1 MIKKIS
7 FWVRL
12 AGWTGLIS
20 GSSVLVLY
28 QYTHNIM
35 FLINL
40 ITIILFS
47 DYALATANDKRW
59 KNTDWL
65 LRVILIVL
73 VFVSILPTIFLGI
86 GYFIERKRN
95 QH

>member
-47 DYALATANDKRW
+47 AYALATANDKRW
-59 KNTDWL
+59 KEELNIYGQYRFNRDAG
-65 LRVILIVL
+65 LRQKYGRSCSCKGDGLSV
-73 VFVSILPTIFLGI
+73 
-86 GYFIERKRN
+86 
-95 QH
+95 H

>member
-47 DYALATANDKRW
+47 AYALATANDKRW

-86 GYFIERKRN
+86 GYFIKRKHN

>member
-12 AGWTGLIS
+12 AGWSGLIS

-35 FLINL
+35 FLINI

-47 DYALATANDKRW
+47 AYALATANDKRW
-59 KNTDWL
+59 TNTDWL
-65 LRVILIVL
+65 LRVILISVGIC
-73 VFVSILPTIFLGI
+73 FNSTDNFLRDRLF
-86 GYFIERKRN
+86 YRKKT
-95 QH
+95 

>member
-12 AGWTGLIS
+12 AGWSGLIS
-20 GSSVLVLY
+20 GCSVLV
-28 QYTHNIM
+28 M
-35 FLINL
+35 FLINI

-47 DYALATANDKRW
+47 AYALATANDKRW
-59 KNTDWL
+59 TNTDWL

>member
-12 AGWTGLIS
+12 AGWSGLIS

-47 DYALATANDKRW
+47 AYALATANDKRW
-59 KNTDWL
+59 TNTDWL

-73 VFVSILPTIFLGI
+73 VFVSNSTDNFLRI

>member
-12 AGWTGLIS
+12 AGWSGLIS

-47 DYALATANDKRW
+47 AYALATSNDKRW

-73 VFVSILPTIFLGI
+73 VFVSILPTIFLGV

>member
-47 DYALATANDKRW
+47 AYALATANDKRW

-65 LRVILIVL
+65 LRVILIWSK
-73 VFVSILPTIFLGI
+73 SICT
-86 GYFIERKRN
+86 
-95 QH
+95 